1 MTYPSKRTT
10 PYNPG
15 RQLVDGSDMNNIF
28 DAFQSSQQLNPAG
41 AVSQAAATAI
51 NGAQIEILAGA
62 AASSVLLPPSYPG
75 AEINILNNSSNSQ
88 QVYGSGADVVQSS
101 TTAFAAAAT
110 GVPLV
115 TLRAAK
121 YFCIKTGFWQVV
133 KTDGT

>member
-15 RQLVDGSDMNNIF
+15 RQLVDGQDVNNIF

-88 QVYGSGADVVQSS
+88 QVYGSGADVVQ
-101 TTAFAAAAT
+101 TTGTTYAAAAT
-110 GVPLV
+110 GVVLV
-115 TLRAAK
+115 TLAAAK
-121 YFCIKTGFWQVV
+121 YFCIKTGFWQRLV
-133 KTDGT
+133 TA

>member
-88 QVYGSGADVVQSS
+88 QVYGSGADVVQ
-101 TTAFAAAAT
+101 TTGTTYAAAAT
-110 GVPLV
+110 GVALV
-115 TLRAAK
+115 TLAAAK
-121 YFCIKTGFWQVV
+121 YFCIKTGFWQRI
-133 KTDGT
+133 TTA

>member
-15 RQLVDGSDMNNIF
+15 RQLVDGQDVNNIF

-88 QVYGSGADVVQSS
+88 QVYGSGADVVQTTS
-101 TTAFAAAAT
+101 TTYAAAAT
-110 GVPLV
+110 GVVLV
-115 TLRAAK
+115 TLAAAK
-121 YFCIKTGFWQVV
+121 YFCIKTGFWQRLV
-133 KTDGT
+133 

>member
-62 AASSVLLPPSYPG
+62 AASSILLPPSYPG

-88 QVYGSGADVVQSS
+88 QVYGSGTDVVQ
-101 TTAFAAAAT
+101 TTGTTYAAAAT
-110 GVPLV
+110 GVALV
-115 TLRAAK
+115 TLAAAK
-121 YFCIKTGFWQVV
+121 YFCIKTGFWQRLV
-133 KTDGT
+133 TA